1 MRLDESGATGAE
13 VPPLSKR
20 QRRDLLE
27 LAAAGVM
34 SAVFVAAP
42 LVVAR
47 HSPGYGVR
55 QGGQTVQV
63 TSPVAAAARPA
74 ASTAS
79 EVHIVTTDIPATV
92 SVPPLIAVRAV
103 VPAVRR
109 GAPQRRPH
117 ATLASARRKQPL
129 GRRLVRLFAG
139 DGTHTV
145 QPFPTLPATER

>member
-1 MRLDESGATGAE
+1 MRLEESGATRAE
-13 VPPLSKR
+13 VPELSRR
-20 QRRDLLE
+20 QKRDLLE

-47 HSPGYGVR
+47 HSPGSGVK
-55 QGGQTVQV
+55 QGAEPVQL
-63 TSPVAAAARPA
+63 TSPVPAASRPA
-74 ASTAS
+74 ASTANQ
-79 EVHIVTTDIPATV
+79 VQIVTTDVPATV
-92 SVPPLIAVRAV
+92 SVPPLIAARAV

-117 ATLASARRKQPL
+117 ATLASTRGKQPL

-145 QPFPTLPATER
+145 QPFPTVPATER